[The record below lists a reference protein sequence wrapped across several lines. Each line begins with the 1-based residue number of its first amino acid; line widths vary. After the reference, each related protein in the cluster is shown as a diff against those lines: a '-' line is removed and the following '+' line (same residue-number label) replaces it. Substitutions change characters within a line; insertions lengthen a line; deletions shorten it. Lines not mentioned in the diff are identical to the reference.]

1 MRLLFRPFLTVIV
14 TQNTVCEENIHP
26 TSSSS
31 SGEVAEKRLT
41 LYAGTRNKRLEG
53 SFSLPQTRPFSR
65 GLAITTQTAVCLLLA
80 QVHGHSLFGH
90 SCGVTKRRDILPW
103 HSVRESLVEILEAM
117 TCVAMG
123 LVRVR
128 RSLSPSVWRRCST
141 RHSLLFVEK
150 EGRGCDGV

>member
-65 GLAITTQTAVCLLLA
+65 GHNNTDSSLLAFSSGAWSFCFWALVRGHEEKGHSPMAFCSGISGRNLRSNDLCSDGPCQGSEISLAFCLATLFHTAFVAVC
-80 QVHGHSLFGH
+80 
-90 SCGVTKRRDILPW
+90 
-103 HSVRESLVEILEAM
+103 
-117 TCVAMG
+117 
-123 LVRVR
+123 
-128 RSLSPSVWRRCST
+128 
-141 RHSLLFVEK
+141 
-150 EGRGCDGV
+150 